1 MKFLMKR
8 MALLVV
14 MIMMTFASACA
25 QELSQV
31 EKMFGEMVKKY
42 ENIEGVECVSV
53 VKGGGLEMMKMLL
66 NKELGKSFMKGVT
79 SITVID
85 YSDASQETCSALHHD
100 LDVFT
105 SMLEEFDVSEEPSFS
120 DNDYLRS
127 FASVSDDGTI
137 SDFIIAMENEDSK
150 SIMYMAGEI
159 KIE

>member
-1 MKFLMKR
+1 MKYFMKR
-8 MALLVV
+8 IALLIV

-31 EKMFGEMVKKY
+31 EKMFDEMVKKY

-105 SMLEEFDVSEEPSFS
+105 SMLGEFNVSEEPSFS

-127 FASVSDDGTI
+127 FASVSDDGTV
-137 SDFIIAMENEDSK
+137 SDFIIAMENEDAK

>member
-31 EKMFGEMVKKY
+31 EKMFDEMVKKY

-105 SMLEEFDVSEEPSFS
+105 SMFEEFDVSEEPSFS

-127 FASVSDDGTI
+127 FASVSDDGTV

-159 KIE
+159 KVE

>member
-85 YSDASQETCSALHHD
+85 YSDASQEVCLALHHD

-105 SMLEEFDVSEEPSFS
+105 SMLEEFNVSEEPSFS

-127 FASVSDDGTI
+127 FASVSDDGTV
-137 SDFIIAMENEDSK
+137 SDFIIAMENEDAK

-159 KIE
+159 KVE